1 MADAPIARQVSPL
14 QVVETT
20 ATPVSEDTDN
30 AISVLESDF
39 TTDVMLEKRLNQSK
53 PVVVT
58 CDFEKSKDE
67 IDAIVEQCLSLIHS
81 NIEADEYSDS
91 GPHVLGCILNT
102 VKKANLVADKLEK
115 LCKKNGIKKPIDV
128 YIGPMRAYDKRKVA
142 DKLHS
147 LSELKPDEAPCC
159 IIGTQTLE
167 VGVDIDF
174 ANMVTEIAPGS
185 ALVQRAGRVNRRG
198 LRSEGLIYIFGVD
211 LQKLSEKKQ
220 SDETVPYK
228 PEDIIK
234 AQTWLNSLED
244 AETGKPSIS
253 AWSVGKTMVPRE
265 DPDRLL
271 IQRLEPWDV
280 ENLSVTDE
288 NLCANLCGVDLQQG
302 RADLNLWLRDD
313 LNSSG
318 PDINI
323 VVRNLPWNDMSAIRI
338 LEMAQPENDE
348 LFPVRKWRGLQEF
361 FKCLEKE
368 DNKSRRRGARVEA
381 DNEHGGKDKID
392 FHP

>member
-1 MADAPIARQVSPL
+1 
-14 QVVETT
+14 
-20 ATPVSEDTDN
+20 
-30 AISVLESDF
+30 
-39 TTDVMLEKRLNQSK
+39 
-53 PVVVT
+53 
-58 CDFEKSKDE
+58 
-67 IDAIVEQCLSLIHS
+67 
-81 NIEADEYSDS
+81 
-91 GPHVLGCILNT
+91 
-102 VKKANLVADKLEK
+102 
-115 LCKKNGIKKPIDV
+115 
-128 YIGPMRAYDKRKVA
+128 
-142 DKLHS
+142 
-147 LSELKPDEAPCC
+147 
-159 IIGTQTLE
+159 
-167 VGVDIDF
+167 
-174 ANMVTEIAPGS
+174 
-185 ALVQRAGRVNRRG
+185 
-198 LRSEGLIYIFGVD
+198 
-211 LQKLSEKKQ
+211 
-220 SDETVPYK
+220 
-228 PEDIIK
+228 
-234 AQTWLNSLED
+234 
-244 AETGKPSIS
+244 
-253 AWSVGKTMVPRE
+253 MVPRE

-288 NLCANLCGVDLQQG
+288 NLCANLCEVDLQQG

-392 FHP
+392 FPHRVFRYRASEPEGHRVICMHVQDAEHAVIKSGDILILDDFERVFSTFGNQCNCMQW